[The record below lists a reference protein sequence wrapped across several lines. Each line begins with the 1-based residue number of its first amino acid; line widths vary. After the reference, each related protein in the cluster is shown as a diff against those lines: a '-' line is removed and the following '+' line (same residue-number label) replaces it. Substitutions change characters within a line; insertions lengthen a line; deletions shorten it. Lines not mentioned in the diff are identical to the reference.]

1 MSGIVCAA
9 GSVIYRGG
17 GDKRLSIETENNAV
31 ARRAFRLLREVFD
44 VQPQLVTLKR
54 SRLGGRSAYRIEIS
68 GSEASFVLEGCG
80 IEMGQRRGVPRE
92 ITVRKCCRMS
102 FLRGVFLACGS
113 VTDPEKEYH
122 LEFVLEDEAFAAALQ
137 RLIARFSLSAH
148 LTKRRAM
155 ALVYLKGQSEI
166 TDMLSIFG
174 AQSARFAMEDA
185 YIRKELRNNA
195 NRAVNCDSANVQ
207 RAVTAASRQT
217 EAIERVLA
225 AKGRESL
232 PPALRETA
240 ALRLAHPEMSLEELG
255 RLCDPPVGKSGIN
268 HWLRKLDTG
277 QIQKKRQQKDSRKEK
292 DTLAGRGK
300 HACRNRLY
308 DCLKQH
314 IIQCNPSEK
323 RKSQTLHPKRS
334 RSDLNY
340 FGISFA
346 ENPDQL
352 RGQSKANDSG
362 DQGKDRRYSDT
373 EPECFSDTIIPS
385 GAVIESADWL
395 ESLTESNDG
404 GVDEHHKTADDR
416 HGSDCCVSVRM
427 SHYIHD
433 DGCNAGD
440 PLTAK

>member
-1 MSGIVCAA
+1 MSYSSQTKEELCRFEPDSVCCLLAELSGIVCAA

-44 VQPQLVTLKR
+44 VQPQVVTLKR

-80 IEMGQRRGVPRE
+80 IEVGQRRGIPRE

-207 RAVTAASRQT
+207 RAVMAASRQT

-268 HWLRKLDTG
+268 HRLRKLEIMAQELDG
-277 QIQKKRQQKDSRKEK
+277 QKTAETPGKEKPMELTIKIAIPKEMMTRQAADIAQRMSGFESRVLLKRQNMTVNAKSLMGVLSAELRDGQAVTILAEGPDEAQAVC
-292 DTLAGRGK
+292 TL
-300 HACRNRLY
+300 
-308 DCLKQH
+308 
-314 IIQCNPSEK
+314 
-323 RKSQTLHPKRS
+323 
-334 RSDLNY
+334 
-340 FGISFA
+340 
-346 ENPDQL
+346 
-352 RGQSKANDSG
+352 SKML
-362 DQGKDRRYSDT
+362 
-373 EPECFSDTIIPS
+373 
-385 GAVIESADWL
+385 GA
-395 ESLTESNDG
+395 
-404 GVDEHHKTADDR
+404 
-416 HGSDCCVSVRM
+416 
-427 SHYIHD
+427 
-433 DGCNAGD
+433 
-440 PLTAK
+440 

>member
-1 MSGIVCAA
+1 MSYSSQTKEELCRFEPDSVCCLLAELSGIVCAA

-17 GDKRLSIETENNAV
+17 GEKRLSIETENNAV

-155 ALVYLKGQSEI
+155 TLVYLKGQNEI

-207 RAVTAASRQT
+207 RAVTAASPWPKVFRRPR
-217 EAIERVLA
+217 ISMMGSLI
-225 AKGRESL
+225 ESL
-232 PPALRETA
+232 LSIFAGHKKTPLTLALKHQGRSL
-240 ALRLAHPEMSLEELG
+240 LRGTTLLRPDLAVRTFPSA
-255 RLCDPPVGKSGIN
+255 
-268 HWLRKLDTG
+268 
-277 QIQKKRQQKDSRKEK
+277 
-292 DTLAGRGK
+292 DTLSRDHGRPRRSLCTFLCGRC
-300 HACRNRLY
+300 ATPRPCFLRPSVPVFTLRALFAVPPQVLFSSSSLL
-308 DCLKQH
+308 CCSVVERS
-314 IIQCNPSEK
+314 IIQ
-323 RKSQTLHPKRS
+323 
-334 RSDLNY
+334 
-340 FGISFA
+340 I
-346 ENPDQL
+346 PDFVN
-352 RGQSKANDSG
+352 R
-362 DQGKDRRYSDT
+362 
-373 EPECFSDTIIPS
+373 EF
-385 GAVIESADWL
+385 
-395 ESLTESNDG
+395 
-404 GVDEHHKTADDR
+404 
-416 HGSDCCVSVRM
+416 
-427 SHYIHD
+427 
-433 DGCNAGD
+433 
-440 PLTAK
+440 

>member
-1 MSGIVCAA
+1 MSYSSQTKEELCRFEPDSVCCLLAELSGIVCAA

-217 EAIERVLA
+217 GAIERVLA

-268 HWLRKLDTG
+268 HRLRKLEIMAQELDG
-277 QIQKKRQQKDSRKEK
+277 QE
-292 DTLAGRGK
+292 T
-300 HACRNRLY
+300 
-308 DCLKQH
+308 
-314 IIQCNPSEK
+314 
-323 RKSQTLHPKRS
+323 
-334 RSDLNY
+334 
-340 FGISFA
+340 A
-346 ENPDQL
+346 ENAEK
-352 RGQSKANDSG
+352 GKA
-362 DQGKDRRYSDT
+362 
-373 EPECFSDTIIPS
+373 
-385 GAVIESADWL
+385 
-395 ESLTESNDG
+395 DG
-404 GVDEHHKTADDR
+404 ADD
-416 HGSDCCVSVRM
+416 
-427 SHYIHD
+427 
-433 DGCNAGD
+433 
-440 PLTAK
+440 